1 MRNKPMRKRRGE
13 PQVYMLGER
22 LDGGLC
28 KITPE

>member
-1 MRNKPMRKRRGE
+1 MRNKLNTRRRGE

-22 LDGGLC
+22 QDGGLC